1 MPALTLTAVPAFKDN
16 YIWLLTDSSRRGVVV
31 DPGHAAP
38 VNALVDAQNLK
49 LEAVLITHHHADH
62 MGGAAELATRH
73 RCPVFGPV
81 REAGDVVDVPLAEG
95 MAAEVPAMG
104 LRFGVLD
111 IPGHTAGHIAFE
123 GYGILFCGDTLFSA
137 GCGRLF
143 EGTAAEM
150 CSSLAKLAALPDE
163 TRMCCGHEYTLANL
177 RFAAMLEPDNRAI
190 TDYATACEA
199 KRARG
204 EATLPSTLATERQVN
219 PFLRCGQPLV
229 RKAAEHH
236 VGKRLDDAVEVFTAI
251 REWKDGF
258 V

>member
-1 MPALTLTAVPAFKDN
+1 MAALRLSALPAFQDN
-16 YIWLLTDSSRRGVVV
+16 YIWLLTDASLRALVV
-31 DPGHAAP
+31 DPGDAVP
-38 VNALVDAQNLK
+38 VNTLIAAQGLK
-49 LEAVLITHHHADH
+49 LEAVFVTHHHADH
-62 MGGAAELATRH
+62 MGGALELAARH
-73 RCPVFGPV
+73 RCPVFGPA
-81 REAGDVVDVPLAEG
+81 REAQEAVSVPLSEG
-95 MAAEVPAMG
+95 MAAEVPGMG
-104 LRFGVLD
+104 LRFRVLD

-150 CSSLAKLAALPDE
+150 CRSLAKLAALPDE

-190 TDYATACEA
+190 TDHAAACEM

-219 PFLRCGQPLV
+219 PFLRCGQPAV
-229 RKAAEHH
+229 RMAAEHH
-236 VGKRLDDAVEVFTAI
+236 AGKRLGDAVDVFAVI

-258 V
+258 S